1 MPKKTTKKKT
11 TKKPATKKV
20 SKKAAKKKAPA
31 KRHAA
36 NNKTQKTRASVPS
49 YLKTLPEDRKADCTA
64 IHEMMKTITKDDG
77 SMWGPSIAGYGH
89 THLVYET
96 GREMDWFL
104 VGFSSR
110 KAAITLYVLSEFE
123 TRDELLAKLGPH
135 KHGKGCLYIMRLSD
149 IHIPTLK
156 KLIRDSCKAEKKRNT
171 P

>member
-1 MPKKTTKKKT
+1 MPPKKKT
-11 TKKPATKKV
+11 TKKTPT
-20 SKKAAKKKAPA
+20 

-49 YLKTLPEDRKADCTA
+49 YLKTLPEDRKDDCTA

-110 KAAITLYVLSEFE
+110 KAAITLYVLGDFE
-123 TRDELLAKLGPH
+123 ARDELLGKLGPH
-135 KHGKGCLYIMRLSD
+135 KTGKGCLYIKRLSD
-149 IHIPTLK
+149 VHVPTLK
-156 KLIRDSCKAEKKRNT
+156 KLIRESCKQMKKADK